1 MKNKNVKIDPFRCK
15 NCENN
20 NNNISIFVK
29 LAIAEIE
36 EVFKRGTE
44 EIDDLIFAKF

>member
-1 MKNKNVKIDPFRCK
+1 MIHFDAKTVKIMI
-15 NCENN
+15 
-20 NNNISIFVK
+20 NNISIFVK